1 MESLNIL
8 FISSFPPDHSA
19 GLARDYMRAL
29 TSHGHTVDFLTRYD
43 FPGQK
48 DNEYNVYSERL
59 SDKIRRFCR
68 NHPLLQKLRF
78 LRFLL
83 HKDKIYP
90 GKNSGIIITNL
101 HEDVSPV
108 NTDDILAE
116 IENLNRPYDA
126 VVTLFWQHMLTTVT
140 LKAIYDKLNC
150 PIIIWS
156 VDMFTFTGGCFFFMD
171 CRNFQLGCGC
181 CPVLNSNDPDD
192 QTAINFRIKK
202 KMYASMNYA
211 IGLNTWMQRF
221 ALSTGLFDKRRVVYS
236 SVAVDENLFNIRPK
250 NECRRNLGLN
260 NKKTFILFA
269 RHSDPN
275 AKGKGFDYLVKAVN
289 HFAAKLD
296 KEEKRKC
303 LIVLAGKGK
312 DKNENGF
319 DIDSLYIGS
328 LAKAELIVAYNASNV
343 FLSPSIDDAGPS
355 MVNQSIMCGTPA
367 ICFEIGTAL
376 DVIDNGISGY
386 KVKVKDYEAF
396 ADAIYTI
403 YNMPAEKYDKL
414 QLSTREM
421 ALKHNSLE
429 SFARMIESTTQMLNK
444 DEMKI

>member
-29 TSHGHTVDFLTRYD
+29 TSHGHKVDFLTRYD

-68 NHPLLQKLRF
+68 NHPIMQKFRF
-78 LRFLL
+78 MRFLL
-83 HKDKIYP
+83 HRDKVYP
-90 GKNSGIIITNL
+90 GNSGIIITNL
-101 HEDVSPV
+101 QEGVSPV
-108 NTDDILAE
+108 SIDDLLSKIAK
-116 IENLNRPYDA
+116 PYDA

-140 LKAIYDKLNC
+140 LKAIYDKLKC

-156 VDMFTFTGGCFFFMD
+156 VDMFTFTGGCFYFME
-171 CRNFQLGCGC
+171 CRNFLKGCGR
-181 CPVLNSNDPDD
+181 CPALASNDPKD
-192 QTAINFRIKK
+192 QTAKNFQTKK
-202 KMYASMNYA
+202 QMYASMNYA

-221 ALSTGLFDKRRVVYS
+221 ALPTGLFDKRRVVYT
-236 SVAVDENLFNIRPK
+236 SVSVDENLFTVMSK
-250 NECRRNLGLN
+250 DKCRKELGISSN
-260 NKKTFILFA
+260 KTFILLA
-269 RHSDPN
+269 RHADSA
-275 AKGKGFDYLVKAVN
+275 AKGKGYDYLVKAVN
-289 HFAAKLD
+289 SFAAKLND
-296 KEEKRKC
+296 KQKQKC
-303 LIVLAGKGK
+303 LIVLAGKAEN
-312 DKNENGF
+312 KNESQF
-319 DIDSLYIGS
+319 SIDTLYIGPLS
-328 LAKAELIVAYNASNV
+328 RQNLIKAYNASNI

-386 KVKVKDYEAF
+386 KVQVKDYEAF

-429 SFARMIESTTQMLNK
+429 SFARMIENTTQMLNK